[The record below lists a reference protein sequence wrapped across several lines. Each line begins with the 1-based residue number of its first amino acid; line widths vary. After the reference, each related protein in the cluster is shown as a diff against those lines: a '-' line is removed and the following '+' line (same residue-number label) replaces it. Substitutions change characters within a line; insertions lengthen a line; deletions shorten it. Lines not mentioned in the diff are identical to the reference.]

1 MMTPVV
7 LPLAATDNTGLVTA
21 YSFCRLHNSPLH
33 GVPASSRPQALPKHA
48 SLYI

>member
-7 LPLAATDNTGLVTA
+7 LRIAATDNTGLDAA
-21 YSFCRLHNSPLH
+21 YSVCRLYHSPLH
-33 GVPASSRPQALPKHA
+33 GVPAPSRPQVIPKHA